1 MYDVKLTPPQAL
13 KHSSKEMRTPVTR
26 GQQNNAGR
34 SLALAYELSLDPFK
48 LGNLESSTIN

>member
-34 SLALAYELSLDPFK
+34 SLALAYELSLDTFK
-48 LGNLESSTIN
+48 LGNLESSTY